1 MRALLL
7 LTALTSPSVAHN
19 GAVAIAVPVE
29 GIVVDG
35 QFDDWPEEVQRW
47 PVVRTG
53 AGDRPVDHVHAA
65 SPSFFSRRRPA
76 TSRPIQ
82 GGCDGFQYLPFA

>member
-29 GIVVDG
+29 GIVAVAVEAWRHG
-35 QFDDWPEEVQRW
+35 FLTYGCLRRVSNALFHDDRCSGNLLSSDNRSTAPADTQGVTNQR
-47 PVVRTG
+47 G
-53 AGDRPVDHVHAA
+53 
-65 SPSFFSRRRPA
+65 
-76 TSRPIQ
+76 
-82 GGCDGFQYLPFA
+82 LP